1 MKLYTVVL
9 IAFLSILSSSCNR
22 EYPSKDTDNISSTP
36 TPSPIVYDVI
46 CFQAVGLGVDRTMCS
61 PDETYKVPR
70 ETEVTVYL
78 KKETS
83 VQQGTNTRIFF
94 NYKNKINNGQTQKI
108 TIPEMESL
116 ASQGANIYTM
126 YYHIVPVM
134 LSNSQQFVEV
144 ELFNNKLG
152 GFQMFD
158 QDKTQ
163 VVFTTGDTNLR
174 VEKPPRKE
182 GLMGDMQAV
191 QNGGIYRKK
200 MIPTEP
206 ATKK

>member
-61 PDETYKVPR
+61 PDQTWKIPR
-70 ETEVTVYL
+70 DTEVTVHP
-78 KKETS
+78 KTETS
-83 VQQGTNTRIFF
+83 VQQGTNTIVSFD
-94 NYKNKINNGQTQKI
+94 YKNTNGQIQKI
-108 TIPEMESL
+108 TIPVMESL

-134 LSNSQQFVEV
+134 LSNSQQLVEV

-163 VVFTTGDTNLR
+163 VVFVTGDTNLR

-200 MIPTEP
+200 IIPAEP